1 MDFSSIHN
9 YYEHLVYNYLQDHE
23 LAKSHFIDEEFLQD
37 VACYSLSRLPAR
49 YIRHEVDMAFF
60 VDDEQRAV
68 MDQQVKDTVDQ
79 AIIYIDKNFD
89 KDDRYATAE
98 IVSGDEEAVNAA
110 SDG

>member
-9 YYEHLVYNYLQDHE
+9 YFEHLVFNYLKDHE
-23 LAKSHFIDEEFLQD
+23 LAKSRFIDEEFLQD

-60 VDDEQRAV
+60 VDAEQRAA

-89 KDDRYATAE
+89 KENRYASAE
-98 IVSGDEEAVNAA
+98 IVTGDEEAVGIATDA
-110 SDG
+110 